1 MSRRLLVLNVGLG
14 IVSVALAV
22 GIARTLLVKR
32 PVPGPAAPR
41 AASAPA
47 PPAAAETADA
57 GPAAYAVIAVR
68 NLFSP
73 ARSETAAAPSVAVAK
88 PILHGV
94 VIDGAKRRAFLEHP
108 SATRVAGYSVGDT
121 VGGGK
126 IEKISDDRVV
136 IARPEGLVEV
146 LLQDPSKPRAAPTV
160 AAGPSQG
167 VPQPVA
173 PRPVAVAPGQVFPQQ
188 PGVQQ
193 APQPNLAPAA
203 PTRFSRRIPGQPQG
217 QQGQPGND

>member
-1 MSRRLLVLNVGLG
+1 MSRRLLALNIVFG
-14 IVSVALAV
+14 ILSVALAV

-32 PVPGPAAPR
+32 PVPRPGAERLASP
-41 AASAPA
+41 SAPA
-47 PPAAAETADA
+47 AAAESGPA

-73 ARSETAAAPSVAVAK
+73 ARSESTVAAVAVVR

-94 VIDGAKRRAFLEHP
+94 VIDGAKRRAFLEDP
-108 SATRVAGYSVGDT
+108 SAKRVAGYSVGDSI
-121 VGGGK
+121 GGGT

-136 IARPEGLVEV
+136 IARPEGRIEI
-146 LLQDPSKPRAAPTV
+146 LLQDPSKPRAAPAV

-167 VPQPVA
+167 ASQAVA
-173 PRPVAVAPGQVFPQQ
+173 PRPLTVPPGEVFPQQ

-203 PTRFSRRIPGQPQG
+203 PPQLRRRIPGQLQG